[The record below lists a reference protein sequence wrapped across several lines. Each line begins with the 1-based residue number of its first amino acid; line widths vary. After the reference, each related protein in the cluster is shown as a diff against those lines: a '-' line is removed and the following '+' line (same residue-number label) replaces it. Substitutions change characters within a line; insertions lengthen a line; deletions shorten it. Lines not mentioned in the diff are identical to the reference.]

1 MRPDGGGMPFPLIL
15 GTLGWHFRARRIV
28 DEGAEIKSDEITALD
43 AAMTLLSHTGGRWRG
58 ASKPQ
63 RWI

>member
-43 AAMTLLSHTGGRWRG
+43 ARDDAPVAHRG
-58 ASKPQ
+58 SLA
-63 RWI
+63 RRE